1 MPERVSRRTFA
12 ALAAS
17 TTTAAIAGCSDG
29 GPDDGGD
36 VDVDQEG
43 TETAE
48 GTGTPAEGEAP
59 IDVYEDA
66 AVSFEAPE
74 DGATAANGVTVSM
87 RAENFTIEEAGEVN
101 DNAGHFHVIVDGDT
115 VEVGEEI
122 PDDETHRHF
131 GDGSARTVLD
141 LEPGTHELTLQ
152 AADGKHRAL
161 DLTDTVEVEVEEASV
176 SFAAPEDGATVER
189 PVAVEFDA
197 SENLTV
203 EETGELSQ
211 TGGHFHVVVD
221 GDAVEVGDQIPDD
234 ETHHHFGDGSTEAE
248 LELEPGEHD
257 LLLQMGDGEHLALPE
272 TDEIGVTVE

>member
-1 MPERVSRRTFA
+1 MPERVTRRTFA

-17 TTTAAIAGCSDG
+17 TTTAAIAGCSGG

-36 VDVDQEG
+36 GDQD
-43 TETAE
+43 

-59 IDVYEDA
+59 IDVAEDA

-101 DNAGHFHVIVDGDT
+101 DNAGHFHVIVDGDA

-131 GDGSARTVLD
+131 GDGSSRTVLD

-176 SFAAPEDGATVER
+176 SFAAPEDGATVES

-203 EETGELSQ
+203 EEAGELSQ

-221 GDAVEVGDQIPDD
+221 GEAVEVGDQIPDD
-234 ETHHHFGDGSTEAE
+234 ETHIHFGDGSTEAE

-272 TDEIGVTVE
+272 TDEIGVAVE